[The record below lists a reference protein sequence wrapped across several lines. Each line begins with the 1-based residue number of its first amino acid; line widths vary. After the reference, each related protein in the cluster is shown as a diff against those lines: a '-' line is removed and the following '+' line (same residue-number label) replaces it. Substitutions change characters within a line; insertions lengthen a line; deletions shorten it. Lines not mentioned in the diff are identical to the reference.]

1 MFKYLP
7 ACILVTVIA
16 VASGCYR
23 LPEDFSYNLKTIAD
37 TNETMINHPEF
48 KKMTVE
54 QQNKE
59 MLEIINKD
67 IKDFRNAAKTVEA
80 GK

>member
-1 MFKYLP
+1 MIKYLP

-23 LPEDFSYNLKTIAD
+23 LPEDFSYNLTRIAD

-48 KKMTVE
+48 KKMTIE
-54 QQNKE
+54 QQHKE
-59 MLEIINKD
+59 LLEIVIKD
-67 IKDFRNAAKTVEA
+67 NKDFRNAAKTVES